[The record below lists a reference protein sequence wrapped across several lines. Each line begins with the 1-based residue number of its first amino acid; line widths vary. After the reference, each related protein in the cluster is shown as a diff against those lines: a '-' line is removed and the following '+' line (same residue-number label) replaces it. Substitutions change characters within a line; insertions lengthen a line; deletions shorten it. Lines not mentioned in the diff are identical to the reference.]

1 MSEEL
6 FADMEDSSLPI
17 DVERRGVA
25 TILSP
30 RGDVDMS
37 RAPAFREH
45 VRLAQ
50 ASKPKRLVIDMASV
64 EYMDSSGLATL
75 VEAMRNT
82 RAAGTELVL
91 CGLNPRVL
99 AIFEIAR
106 LHQFFRIVPTVAD
119 AVGV

>member
-1 MSEEL
+1 MQ
-6 FADMEDSSLPI
+6 DNSLPVDI
-17 DVERRGVA
+17 DRRPGA

-37 RAPAFREH
+37 RAPSFRER
-45 VRLAQ
+45 VREAQ
-50 ASKPKRLVIDMASV
+50 AGRPARLVIDMGAV

-75 VEAMRNT
+75 VEAMRNART
-82 RAAGTELVL
+82 EGVELVL
-91 CGLNPRVL
+91 CALNPRVK

-119 AVGV
+119 AVEA

>member
-1 MSEEL
+1 MEEHN
-6 FADMEDSSLPI
+6 LPV
-17 DVERRGVA
+17 DVDKRPGA

-37 RAPAFREH
+37 RAPSFREQM
-45 VRLAQ
+45 RSAQ
-50 ASKPKRLVIDMASV
+50 AERPARLVIDMGSV

-75 VEAMRNT
+75 VEAMRNA
-82 RAAGTELVL
+82 RGAGVELVL
-91 CGLNPRVL
+91 CALHPRVQ

-119 AVGV
+119 AVGA

>member
-1 MSEEL
+1 
-6 FADMEDSSLPI
+6 MEDTSLPVDI
-17 DVERRGVA
+17 ERRGGA

-37 RAPAFREH
+37 RAPSFREH
-45 VRLAQ
+45 MRLAQ
-50 ASKPKRLVIDMASV
+50 ASKPGRLVIDMGSV

-82 RAAGTELVL
+82 KSQGIELVL
-91 CGLNPRVL
+91 CALNPRVL

-119 AVGV
+119 AVGSA

>member
-1 MSEEL
+1 
-6 FADMEDSSLPI
+6 MEDASLPI
-17 DVERRGVA
+17 DVETRGGA

-37 RAPAFREH
+37 RAPSFREQ
-45 VRLAQ
+45 VRVALA
-50 ASKPKRLVIDMASV
+50 ARPRRLVVDMGSV

-82 RAAGTELVL
+82 RAIGTELVL
-91 CGLNPRVL
+91 CALNPRVL

-106 LHQFFRIVPTVAD
+106 LHQFFRIVPTLAE
-119 AVGV
+119 AVEPG

>member
-1 MSEEL
+1 MN
-6 FADMEDSSLPI
+6 DSSLPI
-17 DVERRGVA
+17 EVETRGGT

-37 RAPAFREH
+37 RAPSFREH
-45 VRLAQ
+45 VRVAQ
-50 ASKPKRLVIDMASV
+50 SGRPSRLVIDMASV

-82 RAAGTELVL
+82 KAAGTELVL
-91 CGLNPRVL
+91 CGLNPRVM

>member
-1 MSEEL
+1 MQDAPLSVE
-6 FADMEDSSLPI
+6 I
-17 DVERRGVA
+17 ERRPGA

-37 RAPAFREH
+37 RAPSFREH
-45 VRLAQ
+45 VRVAQLA
-50 ASKPKRLVIDMASV
+50 KPGRLVIDLGRV
-64 EYMDSSGLATL
+64 DYMDSSGLATL
-75 VEAMRNT
+75 VEAMRN
-82 RAAGTELVL
+82 AKGLGIEMVL

-119 AVGV
+119 AVGHA